1 MKSRAALLMEVP
13 GKWEVHEVDLDEP
26 RANEV
31 LLHYAASGLCHSDEH
46 HATGDS
52 GTQVL
57 PYCGGHE
64 GAGVV
69 EAVGPGVTTLTVGD
83 HVVTSFLPGC
93 GRCRWCASGMQNLC
107 DLGALIGRGAM
118 LDGTFRMHLGDRD
131 VSQAAFTGTFSQ
143 RSVVPEFCCIPIG
156 RDIPLIAAA
165 LVGCGVP
172 TGWGAAVNA
181 GGVRPGDVVIVMG
194 VGGLGV
200 NAVQGAS
207 HAGAVR
213 VIAVDPL
220 ANRRESALS
229 FGATD
234 ATASM
239 EEATELARSLTN
251 GQGADV
257 AVVTTSTLQGSYIA
271 EAFDAVRKNG
281 TVVAVAVPGR
291 NAGQIPLDLTQ
302 LPMYQKRIQG
312 CLYGSWSPTQAVPAL
327 LDLYRAGALKLDELV
342 SRTFTL
348 DEINDGYAAMYD
360 GSTLRSVI
368 VHDS

>member
-13 GKWEVHEVDLDEP
+13 GKWEVHEVDIDGP

-31 LLHYAASGLCHSDEH
+31 LLGYAASGLCHSDEH

-52 GTQVL
+52 ATQVL

-69 EAVGPGVTTLTVGD
+69 EAVGPGVTTLKVGD

-118 LDGTFRMHLGDRD
+118 LDGTFRMHHQGRD
-131 VSQAAFTGTFSQ
+131 VAQASFVGTFSEFG
-143 RSVVPEFCCIPIG
+143 VVPEHCCIPIG
-156 RDIPLIAAA
+156 TDIPLTTAA

-172 TGWGAAVNA
+172 TGWGSAVNA

-194 VGGLGV
+194 TGGLGI
-200 NAVQGAS
+200 NAVQGAA

-213 VIAVDPL
+213 VVAVDPL
-220 ANRRESALS
+220 PNRRASALS

-234 ATASM
+234 ALGSM

-257 AVVTTSTLQGSYIA
+257 AVVTTSTLKGTYIA
-271 EAFDAVRKNG
+271 QAFDAVRKDG
-281 TVVAVAVPGR
+281 TVVATAVPGR
-291 NAGQIPLDLTQ
+291 DAGAVPLDLAQ

-312 CLYGSWSPTQAVPAL
+312 CLYGSWSPAQAVPAL

-342 SRTFTL
+342 TRTFTL
-348 DEINDGYAAMYD
+348 DEINEGYAAMYD
-360 GSTLRSVI
+360 GSTLRSVV
-368 VHDS
+368 VHSS